1 MLEQIQQFLLHYFT
15 WWNGA
20 NFNTRFYT
28 RRFGVLVGH
37 DEFGNAYYRRPGIDP
52 ALGFER
58 RWVIYNGV
66 AEASMT
72 PPGWNGWLHHTVDAA
87 ADRGR
92 LQAPPV
98 AIAAYGKPDRH
109 AGRDPARRLDAE
121 GRPTPAHRGRL
132 RGLESR
138 PLRRAAFIPPPFS
151 SKAPAMDLFRLAVAI
166 GRRARPT
173 IMSPR
178 LALAALAAVAALTA
192 TPRVALAD
200 KISNPIAVFDGLDKI
215 TGRII
220 SFEVAIN
227 ETVQFG
233 ALQITPRVCYSR
245 PPTDAPQ
252 TDAFAQVDEI
262 DELKQIKRI
271 FSGWMFADS
280 PGLHGVEHPIF
291 DIWLTACKGGTVVIH
306 DAPAAEASAPN
317 PDESPPTDP
326 GADAASPEQPAPP
339 PVQPAKKKKPKP
351 PTVLAAPDTQPTA
364 PFEPA
369 PDPSSSTG
377 NARAR

>member
-1 MLEQIQQFLLHYFT
+1 M
-15 WWNGA
+15 
-20 NFNTRFYT
+20 
-28 RRFGVLVGH
+28 LVG
-37 DEFGNAYYRRPGIDP
+37 
-52 ALGFER
+52 
-58 RWVIYNGV
+58 
-66 AEASMT
+66 
-72 PPGWNGWLHHTVDAA
+72 
-87 ADRGR
+87 
-92 LQAPPV
+92 
-98 AIAAYGKPDRH
+98 
-109 AGRDPARRLDAE
+109 
-121 GRPTPAHRGRL
+121 
-132 RGLESR
+132 
-138 PLRRAAFIPPPFS
+138 
-151 SKAPAMDLFRLAVAI
+151 
-166 GRRARPT
+166 
-173 IMSPR
+173 
-178 LALAALAAVAALTA
+178 AALAAVSALTA
-192 TPRVALAD
+192 PDAALAD
-200 KISNPIAVFDGLDKI
+200 KISNPIAVFNGLDKI

-252 TDAFAQVDEI
+252 TDTFAQIDEI

-306 DAPAAEASAPN
+306 EAPAAEAAAPN

-339 PVQPAKKKKPKP
+339 PTQAVKKKKPKP
-351 PTVLAAPDTQPTA
+351 PAVVAAPAPDAQPTA

-369 PDPSSSTG
+369 PDPSSSAGG

>member
-1 MLEQIQQFLLHYFT
+1 MPEWLTQFLLHYFT

-28 RRFGVLVGH
+28 RRFGELVGH
-37 DEFGNAYYRRPGIDP
+37 DEFGNTYYRRPGIDP

-66 AEASMT
+66 SEASMT
-72 PPGWNGWLHHTVDAA
+72 PPGWNGWLHHTVDV
-87 ADRGR
+87 
-92 LQAPPV
+92 APTQEDYKPHPWELPHMGNPTGTPG
-98 AIAAYGKPDRH
+98 AIS
-109 AGRDPARRLDAE
+109 ARRLDAQAWPA
-121 GRPTPAHRGRL
+121 PTDRGRL
-132 RGLESR
+132 RGLEPR
-138 PLRRAAFIPPPFS
+138 PLRRPAFIPPPFS
-151 SKAPAMDLFRLAVAI
+151 SKAPAMDLFRLAHAI
-166 GRRARPT
+166 RRRACPAIARMTP
-173 IMSPR
+173 M
-178 LALAALAAVAALTA
+178 LAGAALAAVSALT
-192 TPRVALAD
+192 TPDAALAD
-200 KISNPIAVFDGLDKI
+200 KISNPTAVFNGLDKI

-220 SFEVAIN
+220 SFEVAVN

-262 DELKQIKRI
+262 DEQKQIKRI

-306 DAPAAEASAPN
+306 DAPTAEASAPN
-317 PDESPPTDP
+317 PDESPPTDL
-326 GADAASPEQPAPP
+326 GTDTASPEQPAPAP
-339 PVQPAKKKKPKP
+339 QQKKKKPKP
-351 PTVLAAPDTQPTA
+351 PATVVVAPTPNADAVPEVGLPNQT
-364 PFEPA
+364 
-369 PDPSSSTG
+369 TG
-377 NARAR
+377 NARVR

>member
-1 MLEQIQQFLLHYFT
+1 
-15 WWNGA
+15 
-20 NFNTRFYT
+20 
-28 RRFGVLVGH
+28 
-37 DEFGNAYYRRPGIDP
+37 
-52 ALGFER
+52 
-58 RWVIYNGV
+58 
-66 AEASMT
+66 
-72 PPGWNGWLHHTVDAA
+72 
-87 ADRGR
+87 
-92 LQAPPV
+92 
-98 AIAAYGKPDRH
+98 
-109 AGRDPARRLDAE
+109 
-121 GRPTPAHRGRL
+121 
-132 RGLESR
+132 
-138 PLRRAAFIPPPFS
+138 
-151 SKAPAMDLFRLAVAI
+151 MDLFRSAHATRRGAPPPMARVRPTLAV
-166 GRRARPT
+166 
-173 IMSPR
+173 
-178 LALAALAAVAALTA
+178 AALAAVSGLAAPDA
-192 TPRVALAD
+192 ALAD

-262 DELKQIKRI
+262 DEQKQMKRI

-306 DAPAAEASAPN
+306 DAPAAEALAPN
-317 PDESPPTDP
+317 PDESPPTDL
-326 GADAASPEQPAPP
+326 GTDAGSAEQPATPP
-339 PVQPAKKKKPKP
+339 PQAPKKKKPKP
-351 PTVLAAPDTQPTA
+351 PPTVVAAPAPDAQPTA

-377 NARAR
+377 GNARAR